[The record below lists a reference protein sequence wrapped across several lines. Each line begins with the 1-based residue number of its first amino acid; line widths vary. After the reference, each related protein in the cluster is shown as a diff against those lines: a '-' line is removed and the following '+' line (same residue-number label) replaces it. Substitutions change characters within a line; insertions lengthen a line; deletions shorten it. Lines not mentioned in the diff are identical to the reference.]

1 MNFNK
6 KMHYLGVQQDS
17 FTDQQTKQQVI
28 YYLVSFFD
36 PMGNVPV
43 SVNVMG
49 TNTEIVSA
57 LSGLQMGDLVDVQFV
72 LRPKDKL
79 YRLGLVS
86 VNKTK

>member
-1 MNFNK
+1 MNFGK
-6 KMHYLGVQQDS
+6 KLHYLGVQQNTIS
-17 FTDQQTKQQVI
+17 TDNSV
-28 YYLVSFFD
+28 YYAVSFFD
-36 PMGNVPV
+36 PVCNVPIQ
-43 SVNVMG
+43 VNVMG
-49 TNTEIVSA
+49 HNTDVVSA

>member
-1 MNFNK
+1 
-6 KMHYLGVQQDS
+6 MHYLGVQENIIS
-17 FTDQQTKQQVI
+17 TDNSI
-28 YYLVSFFD
+28 YYAVSFFD
-36 PMGNVPV
+36 PVCNVPIQ
-43 SVNVMG
+43 VNVMG
-49 TNTEIVSA
+49 HNTDVVSA

>member
-1 MNFNK
+1 MNFGK
-6 KMHYLGVQQDS
+6 KLHYLGVQQNIIS
-17 FTDQQTKQQVI
+17 TDNSV
-28 YYLVSFFD
+28 YYAVSCFD
-36 PMGNVPV
+36 P
-43 SVNVMG
+43 MG

>member
-1 MNFNK
+1 MNFGK
-6 KMHYLGVQQDS
+6 KLHYLGVQQNIIS
-17 FTDQQTKQQVI
+17 TDNSV
-28 YYLVSFFD
+28 YYAVSFFD

>member
-1 MNFNK
+1 MNFGK
-6 KMHYLGVQQDS
+6 KLHYLGVQQNTIS
-17 FTDQQTKQQVI
+17 TDNSV
-28 YYLVSFFD
+28 YYAVSFFD
-36 PMGNVPV
+36 PMANVPV

-49 TNTEIVSA
+49 TNTGIVSV

>member
-1 MNFNK
+1 MNFGK
-6 KMHYLGVQQDS
+6 KLHYLGVQQNIIS
-17 FTDQQTKQQVI
+17 TDNSV
-28 YYLVSFFD
+28 YYAVSFFD

-43 SVNVMG
+43 LVNVMG